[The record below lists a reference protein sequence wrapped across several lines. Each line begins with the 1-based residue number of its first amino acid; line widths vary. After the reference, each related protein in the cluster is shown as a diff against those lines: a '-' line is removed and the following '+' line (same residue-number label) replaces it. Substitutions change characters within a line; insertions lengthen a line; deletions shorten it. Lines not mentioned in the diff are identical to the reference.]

1 MGVVRMLISGVWS
14 QGRQEDAEE
23 FLGHVLGGLHEEM
36 VAAHTAVGWG
46 RGRDRERG
54 TKEDGEVEERGEEG
68 EWEQVGPKNKSTVTR
83 QVCTEVRVERS
94 KYNQLIAV

>member
-1 MGVVRMLISGVWS
+1 MWF

-36 VAAHTAVGWG
+36 VAALTAVG
-46 RGRDRERG
+46 RGRERER
-54 TKEDGEVEERGEEG
+54 EEGEEQEEGEGEEEG

-83 QVCTEVRVERS
+83 QVRILHRSEVRVQV
-94 KYNQLIAV
+94 KVQGAV

>member
-1 MGVVRMLISGVWS
+1 MLINYWVWF

-36 VAAHTAVGWG
+36 VAAQTAVGQG
-46 RGRDRERG
+46 RERER
-54 TKEDGEVEERGEEG
+54 EDGEDGEDGEEG

-83 QVCTEVRVERS
+83 QVCFT
-94 KYNQLIAV
+94 LW